1 MGEGQ
6 GRVSTRRGVL
16 PKGVGV
22 GSMWGVPEVLSLV
35 CVEDVSTQLT
45 HRQSYSQTTQDRDLG
60 GR

>member
-6 GRVSTRRGVL
+6 GRVSTGRGVL
-16 PKGVGV
+16 SKGVGV
-22 GSMWGVPEVLSLV
+22 GSVRGVPEVLSLV

-45 HRQSYSQTTQDRDLG
+45 HCQSCSQTTQDRYLG